1 MAGVTVDMFGADKRW
16 LFMRKNCSP
25 SVKFSGGSVV
35 VLRCFAASAEG
46 PL

>member
-16 LFMRKNCSP
+16 LFMRKT
-25 SVKFSGGSVV
+25 VHHLKFSGGSVV